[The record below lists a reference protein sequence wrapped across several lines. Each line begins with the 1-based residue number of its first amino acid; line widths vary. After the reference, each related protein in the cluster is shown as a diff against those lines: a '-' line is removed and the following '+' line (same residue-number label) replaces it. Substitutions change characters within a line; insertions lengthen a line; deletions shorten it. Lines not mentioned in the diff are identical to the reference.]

1 MMREKNITRVSSRDL
16 YKLKDLT
23 DWKRLDAMTEE
34 DIQRAA
40 ASDPDAP
47 MTTEADWAN
56 ARVVWPPGK
65 EPIKVGIEKDIV
77 EWFAKRARGYRSKIN
92 AVLREYIE
100 AKERPRKGATRSA
113 LIETKKHPRKAPK
126 RTAIKS

>member
-1 MMREKNITRVSSRDL
+1 M
-16 YKLKDLT
+16 KDLT
-23 DWKRLDAMTEE
+23 DWKRVDAMTEE

-47 MTTEADWAN
+47 MSTEADWAN

-65 EPIKVGIEKDIV
+65 EPIKVGIDKDIV
-77 EWFAKRARGYRSKIN
+77 EWFGKGARGYRSKIN

-100 AKERPRKGATRSA
+100 AQERPRKSPARSA
-113 LIETKKHPRKAPK
+113 FIETKKHPRKAPK
-126 RTAIKS
+126 RTAVKS